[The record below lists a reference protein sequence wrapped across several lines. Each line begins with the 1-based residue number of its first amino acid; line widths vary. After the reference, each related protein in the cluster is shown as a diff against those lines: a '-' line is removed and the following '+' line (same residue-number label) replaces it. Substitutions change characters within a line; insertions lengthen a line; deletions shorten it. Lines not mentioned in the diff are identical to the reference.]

1 MANILDGKYYI
12 SFFKEDIVGA
22 RKVVLVLVP
31 DFRCIVNKLYTYIS
45 KHTWLI
51 LTSILHC
58 PYVLIFGQTK
68 G

>member
-12 SFFKEDIVGA
+12 SFFKEDTVGA

-31 DFRCIVNKLYTYIS
+31 DFRCIANKLYTYIN
-45 KHTWLI
+45 KHTCLI
-51 LTSILHC
+51 LTSTLQC
-58 PYVLIFGQTK
+58 PYVLILGQTK